1 MLHNPDKK
9 VDVVS
14 EESKQIKELG
24 TQVSSQ
30 SKIEEVKQTS
40 DKGEQAILPRRNI
53 NTTGNSFSRL
63 SKLIY

>member
-24 TQVSSQ
+24 TQVYSQ